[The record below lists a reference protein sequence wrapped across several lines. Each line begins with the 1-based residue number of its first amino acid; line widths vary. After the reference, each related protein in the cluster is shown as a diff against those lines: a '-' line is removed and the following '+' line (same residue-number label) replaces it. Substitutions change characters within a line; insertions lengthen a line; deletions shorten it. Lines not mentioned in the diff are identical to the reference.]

1 MEKPKIIQAI
11 LVEGKYDGAKL
22 SSLVDALILT
32 TGGFDIYKDKEKKAL
47 LKELARRQGLV
58 ILTDSDAAGFRIRN
72 YVTNLV
78 GAEYVY
84 QAYVPSIRGKESRKA
99 VPGKEGLLGVEGVDG
114 KWILKALE
122 PLITQVPEPEGRA
135 ITYGD
140 LYDWGISGKADSA
153 QARREFCRRLAL
165 PLRLSKKE
173 LVEVLNRLYSWEEL
187 DRLLR
192 NEQSGPP
199 AKPGACVSPRRA

>member
-140 LYDWGISGKADSA
+140 LYDWGVSGKADSA

-192 NEQSGPP
+192 NEQNETDDSQQ
-199 AKPGACVSPRRA
+199 

>member
-140 LYDWGISGKADSA
+140 LYDWGVSGKADSA

-192 NEQSGPP
+192 NEQNEKDDSQ
-199 AKPGACVSPRRA
+199 

>member
-1 MEKPKIIQAI
+1 MMEKPRIAQAI

-22 SSLVDALILT
+22 SSLVEGLVLT
-32 TGGFDIYKDKEKKAL
+32 TGGFDIYKDKEKQKL

-72 YVTNLV
+72 FVTNLV
-78 GAEYVY
+78 GAQYVY
-84 QAYVPSIRGKESRKA
+84 QAYVPSIPGKESRKA
-99 VPGKEGLLGVEGVDG
+99 APGKEGLLGVEGVEG

-122 PLITQVPEPEGRA
+122 PLYTQEPAPKGRA

-140 LYDWGISGKADSA
+140 LFDWGLSGKTDSA
-153 QARREFCRRLAL
+153 QARRDFCRRLAL
-165 PLRLSKKE
+165 PPRLSKKE

-187 DRLLR
+187 NRLL
-192 NEQSGPP
+192 EQP
-199 AKPGACVSPRRA
+199 

>member
-1 MEKPKIIQAI
+1 MEKPKITQAI

-135 ITYGD
+135 ITYSD

-192 NEQSGPP
+192 NEQNEKDAPQQ
-199 AKPGACVSPRRA
+199 

>member
-1 MEKPKIIQAI
+1 MEKPKIAQAI

-78 GAEYVY
+78 GSEYVY

-99 VPGKEGLLGVEGVDG
+99 APGKEGLLGVEGVDG

-122 PLITQVPEPEGRA
+122 PLMTQMPEPQGRA
-135 ITYGD
+135 ITYSD

-192 NEQSGPP
+192 NGQSE
-199 AKPGACVSPRRA
+199 KDDSQK

>member
-84 QAYVPSIRGKESRKA
+84 QAYVPSIQGKESRKA

-135 ITYGD
+135 ITYSD

-192 NEQSGPP
+192 NEQNEKDDPQQ
-199 AKPGACVSPRRA
+199 

>member
-1 MEKPKIIQAI
+1 MEKPKIAQAI

-32 TGGFDIYKDKEKKAL
+32 TGGFDIYKDKEKQKL

-78 GAEYVY
+78 GARYVY
-84 QAYVPSIRGKESRKA
+84 QAYVPSIPGKESRKA
-99 VPGKEGLLGVEGVDG
+99 APGKEGLLGVEGVEG
-114 KWILKALE
+114 KWILQALE
-122 PLITQVPEPEGRA
+122 PLMTQTPAPEGRPV
-135 ITYGD
+135 TYAD
-140 LYDWGISGKADSA
+140 LYDWGISGRADSA

-187 DRLLR
+187 DRLL
-192 NEQSGPP
+192 NQP
-199 AKPGACVSPRRA
+199 K

>member
-1 MEKPKIIQAI
+1 MEKPKIAQAI

-78 GAEYVY
+78 GAEHVY

-99 VPGKEGLLGVEGVDG
+99 APGKEGLLGVEGVDG

-122 PLITQVPEPEGRA
+122 PLMTQVPEPQGRA

-140 LYDWGISGKADSA
+140 LYDWGISGTADSA

-187 DRLLR
+187 DRLLQNGQ
-192 NEQSGPP
+192 NEKDDSQQ
-199 AKPGACVSPRRA
+199 

>member
-1 MEKPKIIQAI
+1 MEKPKIAQAI

-78 GAEYVY
+78 GAEHVY

-99 VPGKEGLLGVEGVDG
+99 APGKEGLLGVEGVDG

-122 PLITQVPEPEGRA
+122 PLMTQVPEPQGRA

-140 LYDWGISGKADSA
+140 LYDWGISGTADSA
-153 QARREFCRRLAL
+153 QARREFSRRLAL

-192 NEQSGPP
+192 NGQNEKDDSQQ
-199 AKPGACVSPRRA
+199 

>member
-1 MEKPKIIQAI
+1 MEKPKIAQAI

-47 LKELARRQGLV
+47 LKELACRQGLV

-78 GAEYVY
+78 GAEHVY

-99 VPGKEGLLGVEGVDG
+99 APGKEGLLGVEGVDG
-114 KWILKALE
+114 KWIMKALE
-122 PLITQVPEPEGRA
+122 PLITQLPQPQGRS

-173 LVEVLNRLYSWEEL
+173 LVEILNRLYSWEEL
-187 DRLLR
+187 DRLL
-192 NEQSGPP
+192 QD
-199 AKPGACVSPRRA
+199 K

>member
-99 VPGKEGLLGVEGVDG
+99 VPGKEGLLWVAGVDG
-114 KWILKALE
+114 
-122 PLITQVPEPEGRA
+122 
-135 ITYGD
+135 
-140 LYDWGISGKADSA
+140 
-153 QARREFCRRLAL
+153 
-165 PLRLSKKE
+165 
-173 LVEVLNRLYSWEEL
+173 
-187 DRLLR
+187 
-192 NEQSGPP
+192 
-199 AKPGACVSPRRA
+199 

>member
-84 QAYVPSIRGKESRKA
+84 QAYVPSIQGKESRKA

-122 PLITQVPEPEGRA
+122 PLMTQVPEPQGRA

-192 NEQSGPP
+192 NEQNEKDDPQQ
-199 AKPGACVSPRRA
+199 